1 MKKKIIIICGPTASG
16 KSSYAMD
23 MAKAKNGAIINADSM
38 QIYQEI
44 PILTAS
50 PNDEDKKTIPHHLYN
65 YISIQDNFSVAK
77 YQQEALAKI
86 SEVEKGGYLPI
97 IVGGTGLYISSL
109 LYGLNIMPEID
120 HNIRNNVRSLL
131 QEIGNEA
138 FHAKLTSLDPPV
150 AARLSA
156 GDSQRMLRA
165 YEVHLQTGK
174 SILHFQEAEVK
185 SQLADYDI
193 ETIMISPERSILYR
207 NCDERFAHIV
217 RNGALE
223 EVKNSMHKGSSKA
236 LGFEQLAAY
245 LKNEVSLEEAI
256 TLAQNKTR
264 QYAKRQ
270 VTWFNH
276 QINDKLIINNPKYL

>member
-16 KSSYAMD
+16 KSAYAMNV
-23 MAKAKNGAIINADSM
+23 ARTKNGAIINADSM

-50 PNDEDKKTIPHHLYN
+50 PSDEDKKAIPHHLYN
-65 YISIQDNFSVAK
+65 YVSIHDNFSVAK

-86 SEVEKGGYLPI
+86 TEVEKGGYLPI
-97 IVGGTGLYISSL
+97 IVGGTGLYISAL
-109 LYGLNIMPEID
+109 LYGINIMPAID
-120 HNIRNNVRSLL
+120 HNLRNNARSLL

-138 FHAKLTSLDPPV
+138 FHAKLASLDPAV
-150 AARLSA
+150 AAILSP
-156 GDSQRMLRA
+156 GDSQRMLRT

-174 SILHFQEAEVK
+174 SILHFQETEVK
-185 SQLADYDI
+185 SPLADYDI

-217 RNGALE
+217 HNGGLE
-223 EVKNSMHKGSSKA
+223 EVKNSMQKGSSKA
-236 LGFEQLAAY
+236 LGFEQLSAY
-245 LKNEVSLEEAI
+245 LKNEISLEDAI
-256 TLAQNKTR
+256 ILSQNKTR

-276 QINDKLIINNPKYL
+276 QIKNKIIINNPL

>member
-16 KSSYAMD
+16 KSAYAMD
-23 MAKAKNGAIINADSM
+23 LARQKNGAIINADSM

-50 PNDEDKKTIPHHLYN
+50 PRDEDKKAIPHHLYN
-65 YISIQDNFSVAK
+65 YLSIKDHFSVVQ
-77 YQQEALAKI
+77 YQKEALAQI
-86 SEVEKGGYLPI
+86 AEVENGGYCPI

-109 LYGLNIMPEID
+109 LYGINLMPDID
-120 HNIRNNVRSLL
+120 PNIRSNTRALL
-131 QEIGNEA
+131 AEIGNEA
-138 FHAKLTSLDPPV
+138 FHEKLTSLDPSV
-150 AARLSA
+150 AARLSP

-165 YEVHLQTGK
+165 YEVYMQTGK

-185 SQLADYDI
+185 SPLADYDI
-193 ETIMISPERSILYR
+193 ETIMISPKRSALYR

-223 EVKNSMHKGSSKA
+223 EVKNSMGKGNSKA
-236 LGFEQLAAY
+236 LGFEQLSAY
-245 LKNEVSLEEAI
+245 LKNEISLEEAI

-276 QINDKLIINNPKYL
+276 QIKDKVVINNI